1 MQNIIAT
8 YNILIFYF
16 HIITILLQCINAS
29 RVYIAI
35 RDGSES
41 RLGSDSTR
49 TRRFLAGSDSEFIG
63 ESKLGST
70 RTRSWDSGVLG
81 ESMVTPEVTKQILSW
96 PTLSHIN
103 LLHELKST
111 YFNFFE
117 VAKIQQ
123 WSYSEDKMSQQPA
136 RPKISNWILSLTTY
150 EQVNF
155 YLIKPIWDS
164 WLGSTRHRTRNLL
177 GSQDSARLGLDFS
190 RLGSARTQ
198 FFLTRPI
205 PNCNNMGII

>member
-1 MQNIIAT
+1 MVEWLNGKLWSKDNWPLAQIGFGPLVLWA
-8 YNILIFYF
+8 LW
-16 HIITILLQCINAS
+16 AS
-29 RVYIAI
+29 GSLGYRIVTN

-49 TRRFLAGSDSEFIG
+49 TRQFLAGSDSEFIG

-155 YLIKPIWDS
+155 YLIKSIWDL
-164 WLGSTRHRTRNLL
+164 WLGLTWHLTWNLL
-177 GSQDSARLGLDFS
+177 GSQDLAQLWLDFS
-190 RLGSARTQ
+190 NYNVSRIVYGL
-198 FFLTRPI
+198 
-205 PNCNNMGII
+205 